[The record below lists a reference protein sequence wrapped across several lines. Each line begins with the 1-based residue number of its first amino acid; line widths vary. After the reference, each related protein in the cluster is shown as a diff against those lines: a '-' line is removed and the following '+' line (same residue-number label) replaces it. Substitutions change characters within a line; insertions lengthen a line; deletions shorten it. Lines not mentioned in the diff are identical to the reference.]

1 MMRQAIY
8 DPFDR
13 ETHENPYPVYK
24 VLRDE
29 FPVYYNEKYDFW
41 VLSRYEDVTAA
52 DRDWKTFSPMYG
64 VDLDD
69 TTDYFGEGT
78 PAAGF
83 FLGYDPPRHD
93 DVRRIF
99 QKTFL
104 PKGLDSVEGM
114 IQQKVDELIDGFIDR
129 GEADLAEE
137 FAAPLP
143 NDMTA
148 EMLGFPR
155 SEQPRLTEL
164 LETFIARDPDDTS
177 AIPREGLD
185 AAAELKSRCANILK
199 QRHNTE
205 GQDDLIGDM
214 LEAEIESE
222 SMPEDEIVGIMFF
235 LFTAGADT
243 VKGLLTNALWLLER
257 YPDQRARLIQNPSGI
272 PNAIEEILRFEA
284 PLPLMRRTAT
294 REVELHGQVI
304 PEGATVV
311 LLFASANRDE
321 REFEDPDRFDVT
333 REISRHAT
341 FGGGLHRCMGAPLA
355 RMEAKKALQTLLPRI
370 PDYSI
375 SEPVKWIDKVNIRG
389 LERLKVT
396 F

>member
-1 MMRQAIY
+1 MRQVIY

-29 FPVYYNEKYDFW
+29 FPVYYNEQYDFW
-41 VLSRYEDVTAA
+41 VLSRYEDVAAA

-93 DVRRIF
+93 NVRRIF

-104 PKGLDSVEGM
+104 PKGLEPVEGM
-114 IQQKVDELIDGFIDR
+114 IQQKVDELVAGFVDR
-129 GEADLAEE
+129 GKADLAEE

-164 LETFIARDPDDTS
+164 LETFIARDPGDTGT
-177 AIPREGLD
+177 IPQEGLE
-185 AAAELKSRCANILK
+185 AAAELKARCARILE
-199 QRHNTE
+199 QRRRAE

-214 LEAEIESE
+214 LDAKIESE
-222 SMPEDEIVGIMFF
+222 PLPEDEIVGIMFF

-257 YPDQRARLIQNPSGI
+257 YPDQRARLVENPSGI

-284 PLPLMRRTAT
+284 PLPLMRRTAM
-294 REVELHGQVI
+294 RQVELHGQVI

-321 REFEDPDRFDVT
+321 REFEDPDRFDIT

-355 RMEAKKALQTLLPRI
+355 RMEAKLALQTLVPQV

-389 LERLKVT
+389 LEKLPVT

>member
-114 IQQKVDELIDGFIDR
+114 IQQKIDELVAGFIDR

>member
-1 MMRQAIY
+1 MMRQVIY

-13 ETHENPYPVYK
+13 ETHENPYPVYE

-104 PKGLDSVEGM
+104 PKGLEPVEGM
-114 IQQKVDELIDGFIDR
+114 IQQKVDELVADFKDR

-137 FAAPLP
+137 FATPLP

-164 LETFIARDPDDTS
+164 LETFIARDPDDTGT
-177 AIPREGLD
+177 IPQEGLE
-185 AAAELKSRCANILK
+185 AAAELKARCAKILA
-199 QRHNTE
+199 QRRADQS
-205 GQDDLIGDM
+205 QDDLIGDM
-214 LEAEIESE
+214 LDAEIEAE
-222 SMPEDEIVGIMFF
+222 SLPEDEIVGIMFF

-257 YPDQRARLIQNPSGI
+257 HPEQRARLVENPSMI
-272 PNAIEEILRFEA
+272 PNAIEEILRFEP

-355 RMEAKKALQTLLPRI
+355 RMEAKLALQTLLPQI

-375 SEPVKWIDKVNIRG
+375 SEPVRWIDKVNIRG

>member
-1 MMRQAIY
+1 MRQVIY
-8 DPFDR
+8 NPFDR
-13 ETHENPYPVYK
+13 ETHENPYPVFK
-24 VLRDE
+24 ILRDE
-29 FPVYYNEKYDFW
+29 FPVHYDEEHDFW
-41 VLSRYEDVTAA
+41 ILSRYDDVIAA
-52 DRDWKTFSPMYG
+52 DRDWRTFTPMYG

-104 PKGLDSVEGM
+104 PKGLEPVQDS
-114 IQQKVDELIDGFIDR
+114 IQQKVDELIAGFVDW
-129 GEADLAEE
+129 GEADLAAE
-137 FAAPLP
+137 FATPLP

-148 EMLGFPR
+148 DMLGFPR

-164 LETFIARDPDDTS
+164 LETFIARDPNDTS

-185 AAAELKSRCANILK
+185 AAAELKARCARILEERRK
-199 QRHNTE
+199 AAGR
-205 GQDDLIGDM
+205 DDLIGDM

-222 SMPEDEIVGIMFF
+222 PLPDDEVVGIMFF

-243 VKGLLTNALWLLER
+243 VKGLLTNALYLLER
-257 YPDQRARLIQNPSGI
+257 HPEQRARLVEDPSGI

-294 REVELHGQVI
+294 RDVELRGQVI

-321 REFEDPDRFDVT
+321 RQFENPDHFDVT
-333 REISRHAT
+333 RNVDRHAT

-355 RMEAKKALQTLLPRI
+355 RMEARIALQTLLPRI
-370 PDYSI
+370 PNYAI
-375 SEPVKWIDKVNIRG
+375 SSPVKWIDKVNIRG
-389 LERLKVT
+389 LEKLPVT

>member
-13 ETHENPYPVYK
+13 ETHENPYPVFK
-24 VLRDE
+24 ALRDE
-29 FPVYYNEKYDFW
+29 FPVHYNEKYDFW

-52 DRDWKTFSPMYG
+52 DRDWKTFTPMYG

-104 PKGLDSVEGM
+104 PKGLEPVEGM
-114 IQQKVDELIDGFIDR
+114 IQQKVDELVAGFVGR
-129 GEADLAEE
+129 EEADLAEE
-137 FAAPLP
+137 FATPLP

-177 AIPREGLD
+177 TIPWEGLN
-185 AAAELKSRCANILK
+185 AAAELKDRCARILA
-199 QRHNTE
+199 QRRKAQS
-205 GQDDLIGDM
+205 QDDLIGDM
-214 LEAEIESE
+214 LDAEAGSE
-222 SMPEDEIVGIMFF
+222 PLPDDEVVGIMFF

-243 VKGLLTNALWLLER
+243 VKGLLTNALYLLER
-257 YPDQRARLIQNPSGI
+257 HPEQRARLIQNPSEI

-284 PLPLMRRTAT
+284 PLPLMKRTTT

-304 PEGATVV
+304 PQGAEVV

-321 REFEDPDRFDVT
+321 REFEEPDRFDIT
-333 REISRHAT
+333 RGIERHAT

-355 RMEAKKALQTLLPRI
+355 RMEARIALQTLLPQI
-370 PDYSI
+370 PGYTI
-375 SEPVKWIDKVNIRG
+375 SRPVKWIDKVNIRG
-389 LERLKVT
+389 LEKLPVS

>member
-1 MMRQAIY
+1 MRQVLY

-13 ETHENPYPVYK
+13 ETHENPYPVFK

-29 FPVYYNEKYDFW
+29 FPVYYDGEHNLW
-41 VLSRYEDVTAA
+41 TLSRHDDVIAA
-52 DRDWKTFSPMYG
+52 DRDWRTFTPMYG

-69 TTDYFGEGT
+69 TTDYFGEGI

-104 PKGLDSVEGM
+104 PKGLAPVEGM
-114 IQQKVDELIDGFIDR
+114 IQAKVDELIDTFIDR
-129 GEADLAEE
+129 GRADLAEE
-137 FAAPLP
+137 FATPLP

-148 EMLGFPR
+148 DMLGFPR

-164 LETFIARDPDDTS
+164 LETFIARDPNDTS
-177 AIPREGLD
+177 TIPQEGLD
-185 AAAELKSRCANILK
+185 AAAELKARCVRILEE
-199 QRHNTE
+199 RRTAARR
-205 GQDDLIGDM
+205 DDLIGDM

-222 SMPEDEIVGIMFF
+222 PLPDDEVVGLMFF

-243 VKGLLTNALWLLER
+243 VKGLLTNALYLLER
-257 YPDQRARLIQNPSGI
+257 HPEQRARLVEDPSGI

-284 PLPLMRRTAT
+284 PLPLMKRTTT

-304 PEGATVV
+304 PQGAEVV

-321 REFEDPDRFDVT
+321 RRFEDPDRFDT
-333 REISRHAT
+333 ARGIDRHAT

-355 RMEAKKALQTLLPRI
+355 RMEARIALETLLPRI
-370 PDYSI
+370 PDYTVSG
-375 SEPVKWIDKVNIRG
+375 PVKWVDKVNIRG
-389 LERLKVT
+389 LEKLPVT